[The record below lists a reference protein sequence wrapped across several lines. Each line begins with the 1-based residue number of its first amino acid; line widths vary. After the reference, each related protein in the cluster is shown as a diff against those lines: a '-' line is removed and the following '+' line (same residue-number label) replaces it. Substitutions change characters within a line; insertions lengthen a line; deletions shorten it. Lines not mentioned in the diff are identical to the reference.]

1 MTATNSTR
9 TSAGSLARDW
19 LGVARYYLGGR
30 GGLLIVAATVVAGG
44 LALNWSWL
52 VAAGIAPLL
61 IGVLPCVAMCA
72 LGLCMH
78 KMGGQSC
85 AADTT
90 VREAAEPSPNE
101 VRPSQSV
108 QASTGQLEL
117 PWGGDEVEIGNTGD
131 VSTALSERSK
141 TDA

>member
-1 MTATNSTR
+1 MAATNSTR

-19 LGVARYYLGGR
+19 LNAARYYLGGQR
-30 GGLLIVAATVVAGG
+30 GLLIVAAVVVAGG

-52 VAAGIAPLL
+52 VAAGVAPLL

-78 KMGGQSC
+78 KMGGKSC

-90 VREAAEPSPNE
+90 VQPAAELAPNE
-101 VRPSQSV
+101 VPRSV
-108 QASTGQLEL
+108 QESTGQLEL
-117 PWGGDEVEIGNTGD
+117 PWSGAEDGAGKAGSG
-131 VSTALSERSK
+131 STALNERSK

>member
-1 MTATNSTR
+1 MAATNSTK
-9 TSAGSLARDW
+9 TVADSLARDW
-19 LGVARYYLGGR
+19 LNAARSYLGGR
-30 GGLLIVAATVVAGG
+30 RVLLIAAAVIVAGG

-78 KMGGQSC
+78 KIGGRSCQS
-85 AADTT
+85 DKGNRTFREPWPED
-90 VREAAEPSPNE
+90 VLPSHSVSEAAE
-101 VRPSQSV
+101 
-108 QASTGQLEL
+108 QLEL
-117 PWGGDEVEIGNTGD
+117 PWSGKEAEIRRPG
-131 VSTALSERSK
+131 TARTVMSERSN